1 MLKLV
6 LTHDVK
12 PEQVKAVRFR
22 AGSNILNPL
31 RYQIARTELEAKFC
45 PAFMMSSLVLRRK
58 AGIHEFT
65 DEFVQSAPVQE
76 MMRKVT
82 TIRDQVIEARGFDK
96 MRSTIVDLTDGR
108 TLVQDADERYRGGPD
123 KPFTREELHGKFTD
137 CASRAATGR
146 DRRDARSP
154 GVTRA
159 GANVRDVVNTVTAG
173 VLEGQPVGCRGG
185 LLQFDRRVPKDPH
198 YGGSCLDLVG
208 ALIIAVTL
216 SMVTT
221 INVGIVCL
229 AFAWIVGVLLGGMS
243 VGDILG
249 GFPTPLFVTLVGVT
263 LLFSMARGNGTLE
276 RVTERAVRLCRG
288 HTGVLPIM
296 FFFLALGLSTIGP
309 GSIGSAALLAPPAMA
324 VAART
329 GISFFLMAIMIG
341 NGALAGSL
349 SPFSPT
355 GVVANSVMAR
365 MGFPGL
371 EWTTFI
377 NNILGHTLVAFGGY
391 AMLGGLRLF
400 RKSGSRGGR
409 RTAEPAARLASLAH
423 DHADR
428 GAACGSDRLRVRG
441 RHDPP

>member
-1 MLKLV
+1 M
-6 LTHDVK
+6 
-12 PEQVKAVRFR
+12 
-22 AGSNILNPL
+22 
-31 RYQIARTELEAKFC
+31 
-45 PAFMMSSLVLRRK
+45 
-58 AGIHEFT
+58 
-65 DEFVQSAPVQE
+65 
-76 MMRKVT
+76 
-82 TIRDQVIEARGFDK
+82 
-96 MRSTIVDLTDGR
+96 DL
-108 TLVQDADERYRGGPD
+108 AWI
-123 KPFTREELHGKFTD
+123 
-137 CASRAATGR
+137 S
-146 DRRDARSP
+146 
-154 GVTRA
+154 
-159 GANVRDVVNTVTAG
+159 
-173 VLEGQPVGCRGG
+173 
-185 LLQFDRRVPKDPH
+185 
-198 YGGSCLDLVG
+198 VG

-243 VGDILG
+243 VGDILE
-249 GFPTPLFVTLVGVT
+249 GFPTPLFVTLAGVT

-309 GSIGSAALLAPPAMA
+309 GSIGAAALLAPPAMA

-329 GISFFLMAIMIG
+329 GISFFLMAVMIG

-371 EWTTFI
+371 EWQTFI

-391 AMLGGLRLF
+391 ALLGGLRLF
-400 RKSGSRGGR
+400 RKPQGAAALEEPPIQPMEPRHWLTVGLITALLVGVIGFEFEVGMTALTASMILSFTRAADEKEAILRMPWGVILMVTGVTVLIELLEKTQGLDLFTDLLVRLSTPDSVTAVVAFVTGVVSVYSSTSGVVLPAFLPTVPGIVERLGGLDPIAVASAMNLGSHLVDLSPLSTTGALCLAGVPAGADSRGLFNQL
-409 RTAEPAARLASLAH
+409 LAWGLSMTVV
-423 DHADR
+423 
-428 GAACGSDRLRVRG
+428 GAILCWLMFG
-441 RHDPP
+441 

>member
-1 MLKLV
+1 M
-6 LTHDVK
+6 
-12 PEQVKAVRFR
+12 
-22 AGSNILNPL
+22 
-31 RYQIARTELEAKFC
+31 
-45 PAFMMSSLVLRRK
+45 
-58 AGIHEFT
+58 
-65 DEFVQSAPVQE
+65 
-76 MMRKVT
+76 
-82 TIRDQVIEARGFDK
+82 
-96 MRSTIVDLTDGR
+96 DL
-108 TLVQDADERYRGGPD
+108 AWI
-123 KPFTREELHGKFTD
+123 
-137 CASRAATGR
+137 S
-146 DRRDARSP
+146 
-154 GVTRA
+154 
-159 GANVRDVVNTVTAG
+159 
-173 VLEGQPVGCRGG
+173 
-185 LLQFDRRVPKDPH
+185 
-198 YGGSCLDLVG
+198 VG

-243 VGDILG
+243 VGDILE
-249 GFPTPLFVTLVGVT
+249 GFPTPLFVTLAGVT

-309 GSIGSAALLAPPAMA
+309 GSIGAAALLAPPAMA

-329 GISFFLMAIMIG
+329 GISFFLMAVMIG

-371 EWTTFI
+371 EWQTFI

-391 AMLGGLRLF
+391 ALLGGLRLF
-400 RKSGSRGGR
+400 RRPQGAVTVEEPPIQPMEPRHWLTVGLITALLVGVIGFEFEVGMTALTASMILSFTRAADEKEAILRMPWGVILMVTGVTVLIELLEKTQGLDLFTDLLVRLSTPESVTAVVAFVTGVVSVYSSTSGVVLPAFLPTVPGIVERLGGLDPIAVASAMNLGSHLVDLSPLSTTGALCLAGVPAGVDSRGLFNQL
-409 RTAEPAARLASLAH
+409 LAWGLSMTVV
-423 DHADR
+423 
-428 GAACGSDRLRVRG
+428 GAILCWLMFG
-441 RHDPP
+441 

>member
-1 MLKLV
+1 M
-6 LTHDVK
+6 
-12 PEQVKAVRFR
+12 
-22 AGSNILNPL
+22 
-31 RYQIARTELEAKFC
+31 
-45 PAFMMSSLVLRRK
+45 
-58 AGIHEFT
+58 
-65 DEFVQSAPVQE
+65 
-76 MMRKVT
+76 
-82 TIRDQVIEARGFDK
+82 
-96 MRSTIVDLTDGR
+96 DL
-108 TLVQDADERYRGGPD
+108 AWI
-123 KPFTREELHGKFTD
+123 
-137 CASRAATGR
+137 S
-146 DRRDARSP
+146 
-154 GVTRA
+154 
-159 GANVRDVVNTVTAG
+159 
-173 VLEGQPVGCRGG
+173 
-185 LLQFDRRVPKDPH
+185 
-198 YGGSCLDLVG
+198 VG

-243 VGDILG
+243 VSDILG

-391 AMLGGLRLF
+391 AMLGGVRLF
-400 RKSGSRGGR
+400 RRNQGAVAVVEPPSQPLDWRHWLTITLIVALLVGVIGFEFEVGMTALTAAAILSFARAADEKEAILRMPWGVILMVTGVTVLIELLEKTQGLDLFTDLLVRLSTTDSVTAVVAFVTGVVSVYSSTSGVVLPAFLPTVPGIVERLGGLDPIAVASAMNLGSHLVDLSPLS
-409 RTAEPAARLASLAH
+409 TTGALCLAGVPAGVDPQGLFNKLLAWGLSMTVV
-423 DHADR
+423 
-428 GAACGSDRLRVRG
+428 GAVLCWLMFG
-441 RHDPP
+441 

>member
-1 MLKLV
+1 M
-6 LTHDVK
+6 
-12 PEQVKAVRFR
+12 
-22 AGSNILNPL
+22 
-31 RYQIARTELEAKFC
+31 
-45 PAFMMSSLVLRRK
+45 
-58 AGIHEFT
+58 
-65 DEFVQSAPVQE
+65 
-76 MMRKVT
+76 
-82 TIRDQVIEARGFDK
+82 
-96 MRSTIVDLTDGR
+96 DL
-108 TLVQDADERYRGGPD
+108 AWI
-123 KPFTREELHGKFTD
+123 
-137 CASRAATGR
+137 S
-146 DRRDARSP
+146 
-154 GVTRA
+154 
-159 GANVRDVVNTVTAG
+159 
-173 VLEGQPVGCRGG
+173 
-185 LLQFDRRVPKDPH
+185 
-198 YGGSCLDLVG
+198 VG

-309 GSIGSAALLAPPAMA
+309 GSIGAAALLAPPAMA

-329 GISFFLMAIMIG
+329 GISFFLMAVMIG

-391 AMLGGLRLF
+391 AMLGGVRLF
-400 RKSGSRGGR
+400 RRNQGAVAVVEPPSQPLDWRHWLTITLIVALLVGVIGFEFEVGMTALTAAAILSFARAADEKEAILRMPWGVILMVTGVTVLIELLEKTQGLDLFTDLLVRLSTTDSVTAVVAFVTGVVSVYSSTSGVVLPAFLPTVPGIVERLGGLDPIAVASAMNLGSHLVDLSPLS
-409 RTAEPAARLASLAH
+409 TTGALCLAGVPAGVDPQGLFNKLLAWGLSMTVV
-423 DHADR
+423 
-428 GAACGSDRLRVRG
+428 GAVLCWLMFG
-441 RHDPP
+441 

>member
-1 MLKLV
+1 M
-6 LTHDVK
+6 
-12 PEQVKAVRFR
+12 
-22 AGSNILNPL
+22 
-31 RYQIARTELEAKFC
+31 
-45 PAFMMSSLVLRRK
+45 
-58 AGIHEFT
+58 
-65 DEFVQSAPVQE
+65 
-76 MMRKVT
+76 
-82 TIRDQVIEARGFDK
+82 
-96 MRSTIVDLTDGR
+96 DL
-108 TLVQDADERYRGGPD
+108 AWI
-123 KPFTREELHGKFTD
+123 
-137 CASRAATGR
+137 S
-146 DRRDARSP
+146 
-154 GVTRA
+154 
-159 GANVRDVVNTVTAG
+159 
-173 VLEGQPVGCRGG
+173 
-185 LLQFDRRVPKDPH
+185 
-198 YGGSCLDLVG
+198 VG
-208 ALIIAVTL
+208 ALIIAVTI

-329 GISFFLMAIMIG
+329 GISFFLMAVMIG

-391 AMLGGLRLF
+391 AMLGGVRLF
-400 RKSGSRGGR
+400 RKNQEAVAVVEPPSQPLDWRHWLTITLIVALLVGVIGFEFEVGMTALTAAAILSFARAADEKEAILRMPWGVILMVTGVTVLIELLEKTQGLDLFTDLLVRLSTTDSVTAVVAFVTGVVSVYSSTSGVVLPAFLPTVPGIVERLGGLDPIAVASAMNLGSHLVDLSPLS
-409 RTAEPAARLASLAH
+409 TTGALCLAGVPAGVDPQGLFNKLLAWGLSMTVV
-423 DHADR
+423 
-428 GAACGSDRLRVRG
+428 GAVLCWLMFG
-441 RHDPP
+441 

>member
-1 MLKLV
+1 M
-6 LTHDVK
+6 
-12 PEQVKAVRFR
+12 
-22 AGSNILNPL
+22 
-31 RYQIARTELEAKFC
+31 
-45 PAFMMSSLVLRRK
+45 
-58 AGIHEFT
+58 
-65 DEFVQSAPVQE
+65 
-76 MMRKVT
+76 
-82 TIRDQVIEARGFDK
+82 
-96 MRSTIVDLTDGR
+96 DL
-108 TLVQDADERYRGGPD
+108 AWI
-123 KPFTREELHGKFTD
+123 
-137 CASRAATGR
+137 S
-146 DRRDARSP
+146 
-154 GVTRA
+154 
-159 GANVRDVVNTVTAG
+159 
-173 VLEGQPVGCRGG
+173 
-185 LLQFDRRVPKDPH
+185 
-198 YGGSCLDLVG
+198 VG

-309 GSIGSAALLAPPAMA
+309 GSIGAAALLAPPAMA

-371 EWTTFI
+371 EWTTFT

-391 AMLGGLRLF
+391 AMLGGVRLF
-400 RKSGSRGGR
+400 RTNQGAVAVVEPPSQPLDWRHWLTITLIVALLVGVIGFEFEVGMTALTAAAILSFARAADEKEAILRMPWGVILMVTGVTVLIELLEKTQGLDLFTDLLVRLSTTDSVTAVVAFVTGVVSVYSSTSGVVLPAFLPTVPGIVERLGGLDPIAVASAMNLGSHLVDLSPLS
-409 RTAEPAARLASLAH
+409 TTGALCLAGVPAGVDPQGLFNKLLAWGLSMTVV
-423 DHADR
+423 
-428 GAACGSDRLRVRG
+428 GAVLCWLMFG
-441 RHDPP
+441 

>member
-1 MLKLV
+1 M
-6 LTHDVK
+6 
-12 PEQVKAVRFR
+12 
-22 AGSNILNPL
+22 
-31 RYQIARTELEAKFC
+31 
-45 PAFMMSSLVLRRK
+45 
-58 AGIHEFT
+58 
-65 DEFVQSAPVQE
+65 
-76 MMRKVT
+76 
-82 TIRDQVIEARGFDK
+82 
-96 MRSTIVDLTDGR
+96 DL
-108 TLVQDADERYRGGPD
+108 AWI
-123 KPFTREELHGKFTD
+123 
-137 CASRAATGR
+137 S
-146 DRRDARSP
+146 
-154 GVTRA
+154 
-159 GANVRDVVNTVTAG
+159 
-173 VLEGQPVGCRGG
+173 
-185 LLQFDRRVPKDPH
+185 
-198 YGGSCLDLVG
+198 VG

-243 VGDILG
+243 VGDILE
-249 GFPTPLFVTLVGVT
+249 GFPTPLFVTLAGVT

-309 GSIGSAALLAPPAMA
+309 GSIGAAALLAPPAMA

-329 GISFFLMAIMIG
+329 GISFFLMAVMIG

-371 EWTTFI
+371 EWQTFI

-391 AMLGGLRLF
+391 ALLGGLRLF
-400 RKSGSRGGR
+400 RR
-409 RTAEPAARLASLAH
+409 P
-423 DHADR
+423 R
-428 GAACGSDRLRVRG
+428 GAATVEEPPIQPMEPRHWLTVGLITALLVGVIGFEFEVGMTALTASMILSFTRAADEKEAILRMPWGVILMVTGVTVLIELLEKTQGLDLFTDLLVRLSTPESVTAVVAFVTGVVSVYSSTSGVVLPAFLPTVPGIVERLGGLDPIAVASAMNLGSHLVDLSPLSTTGALCLAGVPAGADSRG
-441 RHDPP
+441 LFNQLLAWGLSMTVVGAILCWLMFG

>member
-1 MLKLV
+1 M
-6 LTHDVK
+6 
-12 PEQVKAVRFR
+12 
-22 AGSNILNPL
+22 
-31 RYQIARTELEAKFC
+31 
-45 PAFMMSSLVLRRK
+45 
-58 AGIHEFT
+58 
-65 DEFVQSAPVQE
+65 
-76 MMRKVT
+76 
-82 TIRDQVIEARGFDK
+82 
-96 MRSTIVDLTDGR
+96 DL
-108 TLVQDADERYRGGPD
+108 AWI
-123 KPFTREELHGKFTD
+123 
-137 CASRAATGR
+137 S
-146 DRRDARSP
+146 
-154 GVTRA
+154 
-159 GANVRDVVNTVTAG
+159 
-173 VLEGQPVGCRGG
+173 
-185 LLQFDRRVPKDPH
+185 
-198 YGGSCLDLVG
+198 VG

-243 VGDILG
+243 VSDILG

-329 GISFFLMAIMIG
+329 GISFFLMAVMIG

-391 AMLGGLRLF
+391 AMLGGVRLF
-400 RKSGSRGGR
+400 RRNQGAVAVVEPPSQPLDWRHWLTITLIVALLVGVIGFEFEVGMTALTAAAILSFARAADEKEAILRMPWGVILMVTGVTVLIELLEKTQGLDLFTDLLVRLSTTDSVTAVVAFVTGVVSVYSSTSGVVLPAFLPPVPGIVERLGGLDPIAVASAMNLGSHLVDLSPLS
-409 RTAEPAARLASLAH
+409 TTGALCLAGVPAGVDPQGLFNKLLAWGLSMTVV
-423 DHADR
+423 
-428 GAACGSDRLRVRG
+428 GAVLCWLMFG
-441 RHDPP
+441 

>member
-1 MLKLV
+1 M
-6 LTHDVK
+6 
-12 PEQVKAVRFR
+12 
-22 AGSNILNPL
+22 
-31 RYQIARTELEAKFC
+31 
-45 PAFMMSSLVLRRK
+45 
-58 AGIHEFT
+58 
-65 DEFVQSAPVQE
+65 
-76 MMRKVT
+76 
-82 TIRDQVIEARGFDK
+82 
-96 MRSTIVDLTDGR
+96 DLAWIS
-108 TLVQDADERYRGGPD
+108 V
-123 KPFTREELHGKFTD
+123 
-137 CASRAATGR
+137 S
-146 DRRDARSP
+146 
-154 GVTRA
+154 
-159 GANVRDVVNTVTAG
+159 
-173 VLEGQPVGCRGG
+173 
-185 LLQFDRRVPKDPH
+185 
-198 YGGSCLDLVG
+198 

-229 AFAWIVGVLLGGMS
+229 AFAWLVGVLLGGMT
-243 VGDILG
+243 VGDILD

-309 GSIGSAALLAPPAMA
+309 GSIGAAALLAPPAMA

-371 EWTTFI
+371 EWQTFI

-391 AMLGGLRLF
+391 ALLGGVQLFKSARRSTAVEEPPNQPMEPRHWLTVALIAALLVGVIGFELEVGMTALTASMILSFTRSADEKDAILRMPWGVILMVTGVTVLIELLEKTQGLDLFTDLLVRLSTTESVTAVVAFVTGVVSVYSSTSGVVLPAFLPTVPGIVERLGGLDPIAVASAMNLG
-400 RKSGSRGGR
+400 SHLVDLSPLSTTGALCLAGIPAGADSRGLFNQL
-409 RTAEPAARLASLAH
+409 LAWGLSMTVV
-423 DHADR
+423 
-428 GAACGSDRLRVRG
+428 GAILCWLMFG
-441 RHDPP
+441 

>member
-1 MLKLV
+1 M
-6 LTHDVK
+6 
-12 PEQVKAVRFR
+12 
-22 AGSNILNPL
+22 
-31 RYQIARTELEAKFC
+31 
-45 PAFMMSSLVLRRK
+45 
-58 AGIHEFT
+58 
-65 DEFVQSAPVQE
+65 
-76 MMRKVT
+76 
-82 TIRDQVIEARGFDK
+82 
-96 MRSTIVDLTDGR
+96 DL
-108 TLVQDADERYRGGPD
+108 AWI
-123 KPFTREELHGKFTD
+123 
-137 CASRAATGR
+137 S
-146 DRRDARSP
+146 
-154 GVTRA
+154 
-159 GANVRDVVNTVTAG
+159 
-173 VLEGQPVGCRGG
+173 
-185 LLQFDRRVPKDPH
+185 
-198 YGGSCLDLVG
+198 VG

-309 GSIGSAALLAPPAMA
+309 GSIGAAALLAPPAMA

-329 GISFFLMAIMIG
+329 GISFFLMAVRIG

-391 AMLGGLRLF
+391 AMLGGVRLF
-400 RKSGSRGGR
+400 RSNQGTVAVVEPPSQPLDWRHWLTITLIVALLVGVIGFEFEVGMTALTAAAILSFARAADEKEAILRMPWGVILMVTGVTVLIELLEKTQGLDLFTDLLVRLSTTNSVTAVVAFVTGVVSVYSSTSGVVLPAFLPTVPGIVERLGGLDPIAVASAMNLGSHLVDLSPLS
-409 RTAEPAARLASLAH
+409 TTGALCLAGVPAGVDPQGLFNKLLAWGLSMTVV
-423 DHADR
+423 
-428 GAACGSDRLRVRG
+428 GAVLCWLMFG
-441 RHDPP
+441 

>member
-1 MLKLV
+1 MNL
-6 LTHDVK
+6 
-12 PEQVKAVRFR
+12 AWI
-22 AGSNILNPL
+22 S
-31 RYQIARTELEAKFC
+31 
-45 PAFMMSSLVLRRK
+45 
-58 AGIHEFT
+58 
-65 DEFVQSAPVQE
+65 
-76 MMRKVT
+76 
-82 TIRDQVIEARGFDK
+82 
-96 MRSTIVDLTDGR
+96 
-108 TLVQDADERYRGGPD
+108 
-123 KPFTREELHGKFTD
+123 
-137 CASRAATGR
+137 
-146 DRRDARSP
+146 
-154 GVTRA
+154 
-159 GANVRDVVNTVTAG
+159 
-173 VLEGQPVGCRGG
+173 
-185 LLQFDRRVPKDPH
+185 
-198 YGGSCLDLVG
+198 VG

-243 VGDILG
+243 VGDLLE

-309 GSIGSAALLAPPAMA
+309 GSIGAAALLAPPAMA

-329 GISFFLMAIMIG
+329 GISFFLMAVMIG

-371 EWTTFI
+371 EWVVFR

-391 AMLGGLRLF
+391 AALGGLRLF
-400 RKSGSRGGR
+400 RTGQEVAAVEPPPSQPLESRHWLTIALIVALLVGVIGFEFEVGMTALTAATILSFTRAADEKEAILRMPWGVILMVTGVTVLIELLEKTQGLDLFTDLLVRLSTTQTVTAVVAFVTGVVSVYSSTSGVVL
-409 RTAEPAARLASLAH
+409 PAFLPTVPGIVERLGNLDPIAVASAMNLGSHLVDLSPLSTTGALCLAGVPAGV
-423 DHADR
+423 DPQGLFNKLLAWGLSMTVV
-428 GAACGSDRLRVRG
+428 GAVLCWLMFG
-441 RHDPP
+441 

>member
-1 MLKLV
+1 M
-6 LTHDVK
+6 
-12 PEQVKAVRFR
+12 
-22 AGSNILNPL
+22 
-31 RYQIARTELEAKFC
+31 
-45 PAFMMSSLVLRRK
+45 
-58 AGIHEFT
+58 
-65 DEFVQSAPVQE
+65 
-76 MMRKVT
+76 
-82 TIRDQVIEARGFDK
+82 
-96 MRSTIVDLTDGR
+96 DLAWIS
-108 TLVQDADERYRGGPD
+108 V
-123 KPFTREELHGKFTD
+123 
-137 CASRAATGR
+137 S
-146 DRRDARSP
+146 
-154 GVTRA
+154 
-159 GANVRDVVNTVTAG
+159 
-173 VLEGQPVGCRGG
+173 
-185 LLQFDRRVPKDPH
+185 
-198 YGGSCLDLVG
+198 

-243 VGDILG
+243 VGDILE
-249 GFPTPLFVTLVGVT
+249 GFPTPLFVTLAGVT

-309 GSIGSAALLAPPAMA
+309 GSIGAAALLAPPAMA

-329 GISFFLMAIMIG
+329 GISFFLMAVMIG

-371 EWTTFI
+371 EWQTFI

-391 AMLGGLRLF
+391 ALLGGLRLF
-400 RKSGSRGGR
+400 RKSQQTVAVEEPPIQPMEPRHWLTVGLIVALLVGVIGFEFEVGMTALTAAMILSFTRAADEKEAILRMPWGVILMVTGVTVLIELLEKTQGLDLFTDLLVRLSTTESVTAVVAFVTGVVSVYSSTSGVVLPAFLPTVPGIVERLGGLDPIAVASAMNLGSHLVDLSPLSTTGALCLAGVPAGADSRGLFNQL
-409 RTAEPAARLASLAH
+409 LAWGLSMTVV
-423 DHADR
+423 
-428 GAACGSDRLRVRG
+428 GAILCWLMFG
-441 RHDPP
+441 

>member
-1 MLKLV
+1 M
-6 LTHDVK
+6 
-12 PEQVKAVRFR
+12 
-22 AGSNILNPL
+22 
-31 RYQIARTELEAKFC
+31 
-45 PAFMMSSLVLRRK
+45 
-58 AGIHEFT
+58 
-65 DEFVQSAPVQE
+65 
-76 MMRKVT
+76 
-82 TIRDQVIEARGFDK
+82 
-96 MRSTIVDLTDGR
+96 DLAWIS
-108 TLVQDADERYRGGPD
+108 V
-123 KPFTREELHGKFTD
+123 
-137 CASRAATGR
+137 S
-146 DRRDARSP
+146 
-154 GVTRA
+154 
-159 GANVRDVVNTVTAG
+159 
-173 VLEGQPVGCRGG
+173 
-185 LLQFDRRVPKDPH
+185 
-198 YGGSCLDLVG
+198 

-229 AFAWIVGVLLGGMS
+229 AFAWLVGVLLGGMT
-243 VGDILG
+243 VGDILD

-309 GSIGSAALLAPPAMA
+309 GSIGAAALLAPPAMA

-371 EWTTFI
+371 EWQTFI

-391 AMLGGLRLF
+391 ALLGGVQLFKSARRSTAVEEPPNQPMEPRHWLTVALIAALLVGVIGFEFEVGMTALTASMILSFTRSADEKDAILRMPWGVILMVTGVTVLIELLEKTQGLDLFTDLLVRLSTTESVTAVVAFVTGVVSVYSSTSGVVLPAFLPTVPGIVERLGGLDPIAVASAMNLG
-400 RKSGSRGGR
+400 SHLVDLSPLSTTGALCLAGIPAGADSRGLFNQL
-409 RTAEPAARLASLAH
+409 LAWGLSMTVV
-423 DHADR
+423 
-428 GAACGSDRLRVRG
+428 GAILCWLMFG
-441 RHDPP
+441 